1 MAKNF
6 AEIGFSSAA
15 KKLQE
20 KFGSRVNYARME
32 RQTIYEGLTDFEE
45 NFISERDSFYLAT
58 MGDNGFPYIQH
69 RGGPKGFLKV
79 LDSNRLGFIDFTG
92 NRQYI
97 SVGNLATNNKVSLF
111 LVDYPNRK
119 RLKIYA
125 KAEIVELNDDRE
137 MLQLLDLETYKFSP
151 ERMIVFHIEAYN
163 WNCPQHITARYTDE
177 EIEEIFAPQRAYIA
191 ELETEIKQLKSK
203 IA

>member
-15 KKLQE
+15 KKMQE

-32 RQTIYEGLTDFEE
+32 RQTIYEGITDFEE

-79 LDSNRLGFIDFTG
+79 LDSNRLGFIDFKG

-111 LVDYPNRK
+111 LVDYPNKK

-125 KAEIVELNDDRE
+125 KAEIVELKDDRE
-137 MLQLLDLETYKFSP
+137 MLKLLDLETYKFGS
-151 ERMIVFHIEAYN
+151 ELMIVFHVEAYD
-163 WNCPQHITARYTDE
+163 WNCPQHITARYTVE
-177 EIEEIFAPQRAYIA
+177 EIEEVFAPQRAYIA
-191 ELETEIKQLKSK
+191 ELEAEIKQLKSK